1 MHRPCSDKVTVQD
14 SRDLIVVAG
23 SLALADG
30 TGANVAE
37 FSIANS
43 TWSAVGSV
51 NELPGPV
58 TAMEVNDGN
67 SSSVFAAGK

>member
-1 MHRPCSDKVTVQD
+1 MQD

-37 FSIANS
+37 FAIANS
-43 TWSAVGSV
+43 TWSAVGNGS
-51 NELPGPV
+51 ELPGPV